1 VKVEWQ
7 KRLFFDHSFVKKE
20 PLAFHWKTIQKECV
34 VAFSPHPD
42 FVNLKTFQLF
52 ALDAICKKACKTSAF
67 MRHPITITDLTCEV
81 VKTRD
86 VMSARK
92 LRLEVFDSQGNRYTI
107 TCEGSV
113 NREKVLRLL
122 DLVELVGATGDED
135 EGWRRTSLANT
146 KFEKIRAIIEQHFP
160 HEWFSSQ
167 DAKKACGQVLS
178 EPLSLSTISTYLARL
193 ADRGFLLRKGSSNQR
208 RYKILA
214 LPLHD
219 KTNIIKGR

>member
-1 VKVEWQ
+1 M
-7 KRLFFDHSFVKKE
+7 
-20 PLAFHWKTIQKECV
+20 PT
-34 VAFSPHPD
+34 
-42 FVNLKTFQLF
+42 
-52 ALDAICKKACKTSAF
+52 
-67 MRHPITITDLTCEV
+67 
-81 VKTRD
+81 
-86 VMSARK
+86 RK

-107 TCEGSV
+107 ACEGIV
-113 NREKVLRLL
+113 NRENVLRLL
-122 DLVELVGATGDED
+122 DLVELVGGTGD
-135 EGWRRTSLANT
+135 EGWRRSSLANT
-146 KFEKIRAIIEQHFP
+146 KFEKIRAVIEQHFP

-214 LPLHD
+214 LSFQD